1 MQVGG
6 EKCRFAT
13 VGLVAG
19 GSGITPMLRLV
30 RAVAAERRA
39 AADSGR
45 APPCSLALVFAN
57 ASIEDVP
64 FRAELEALARSG
76 DLKLTLVVSRKAAGP
91 SAPTSWPL
99 TVGRVDARVLAA
111 GLPSPAKDV
120 LLVLCGPSGLV
131 HDTCVPALQQLGHD
145 VQPSRCVTL

>member
-1 MQVGG
+1 MGG
-6 EKCRFAT
+6 EKRRFST

-19 GSGITPMLRLV
+19 GSGITPMLRLA

-45 APPCSLALVFAN
+45 APPCSLSLVFAN
-57 ASIEDVP
+57 ASLEDVP
-64 FRAELEALARSG
+64 FRAELEALARNG
-76 DLKLTLVVSRKAAGP
+76 DLHLALVVSRKAAGP
-91 SAPTSWPL
+91 STPSLWPL
-99 TVGRVDARVLAA
+99 TVGHVDARVLAA

-120 LLVLCGPSGLV
+120 LLVLCGPPGLM
-131 HDTCVPALQQLGHD
+131 HDTCVPALRQLGHD

>member
-1 MQVGG
+1 MLQVGG

-57 ASIEDVP
+57 ASPEDVP
-64 FRAELEALARSG
+64 VRAELEALARSG
-76 DLKLTLVVSRKAAGP
+76 DLRLSLIVSRVDP
-91 SAPTSWPL
+91 QWPHG
-99 TVGRVDARVLAA
+99 VGHVDARVLAA

-120 LLVLCGPSGLV
+120 LLVLCGPPGLV
-131 HDTCVPALQQLGHD
+131 HDTCVPALRQLGHD

>member
-39 AADSGR
+39 AAASGR
-45 APPCSLALVFAN
+45 APPCALALVYAN
-57 ASIEDVP
+57 ASLEEAP
-64 FRAELEALARSG
+64 FRAELIALAESG
-76 DLKLTLVVSRKAAGP
+76 DLHLALVVSRKSAGP
-91 SAPTSWPL
+91 SPMPSWPL
-99 TVGRVDARVLAA
+99 TVGHVDSRVLAA

-131 HDTCVPALQQLGHD
+131 HDTCVPALKQLGHD